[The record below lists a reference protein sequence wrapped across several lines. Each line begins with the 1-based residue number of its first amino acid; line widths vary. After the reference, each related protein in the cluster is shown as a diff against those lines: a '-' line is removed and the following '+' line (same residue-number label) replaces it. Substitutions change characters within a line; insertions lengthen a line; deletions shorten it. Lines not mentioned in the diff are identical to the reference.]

1 MFLQNGGAIMNHTF
15 NELYLP
21 FTLENIKFHAHNLT
35 LDTFSIPLPG
45 HRHGTGCYEIH
56 YVISGYGT
64 LQMEK
69 NTYEITPNTLYVT
82 GPHIY
87 HVQIPNQEN
96 PMTEYC
102 IYIQKESAPGTSSSR
117 IAKGS
122 FLEKFLETPQW
133 FGQDSQELLYIFE
146 KIFKELTLQ
155 YTGYRVEVTA
165 LLQQL
170 LIHIIR
176 NYEYKKET
184 EKQFT
189 SSVPS
194 DSMSLITDQCFLFEY
209 AEISLQDLA
218 KRLGISPRQT
228 ERFLKKEYGET
239 FQQKKNHARM
249 EAAVSFLRNPSLSI
263 TRIAGQ
269 LGYSSVEH
277 FSHAFRNYYGVSP
290 RKYRKNML

>member
-1 MFLQNGGAIMNHTF
+1 MEHAF
-15 NELYLP
+15 NELDLP
-21 FTLENIKFHAHNLT
+21 FSLEKIKFHAHNLT
-35 LDTFSIPLPG
+35 LDTFSVPLPG

-64 LQMEK
+64 LQMEEK
-69 NTYEITPNTLYVT
+69 IYQITPNTLYVT

-87 HVQIPNQEN
+87 HVQIPDNQN

-102 IYIQKESAPGTSSSR
+102 IYIQMEAIPGTTGAK
-117 IAKGS
+117 ITKGS
-122 FLEKFLETPQW
+122 FLEKFLRTAKW
-133 FGQDSQELLYIFE
+133 FGQDSQDLLFIFK
-146 KIFKELTLQ
+146 KIFTELSLQ

-176 NYEYKKET
+176 NYEYKKEA
-184 EKQFT
+184 EKQFV
-189 SSVPS
+189 SSTPA

-209 AEISLQDLA
+209 AEITLQDLA
-218 KRLGISPRQT
+218 KRLGISPRHAQ
-228 ERFLKKEYGET
+228 RFLKKEYGET

-249 EAAVSFLRNPSLSI
+249 EAAVSFLRNPSFSI
-263 TRIAGQ
+263 TKIAGQ

-277 FSHAFRNYYGVSP
+277 FSHAFRNYYGISP
-290 RKYRKNML
+290 REYRKTIT